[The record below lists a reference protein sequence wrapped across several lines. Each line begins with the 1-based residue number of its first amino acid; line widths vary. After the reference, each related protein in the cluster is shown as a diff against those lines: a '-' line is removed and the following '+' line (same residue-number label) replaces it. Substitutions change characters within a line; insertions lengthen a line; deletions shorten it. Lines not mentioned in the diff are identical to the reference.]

1 MNLVRATTIIASAA
15 GLGLAVW
22 AASTAVEDPPVLI
35 PEREPSV
42 NPFRSGVAA
51 LGKVEPCTRE
61 QPIGAPQP
69 GLVTDVLVEVGDVV
83 KVGQPLFELDA
94 RPLRADLV
102 RARADLEIDRA
113 IVQRWHA
120 QPRAEDIPPLE
131 AEVSR
136 ARAELNDQLE
146 QLELIQDARKKGA
159 ATIRDVSARQYEVD
173 RARAGLARAQADLD
187 RMKAGGWRPD
197 LDVAEANLARSAAEV
212 EALNLL
218 LERMTVRAPRDGVV
232 LRRQIEPGE
241 YAAADPA
248 RPALIIGDLSEL
260 NIRAEVDEEDIAL
273 VTPTARAIAR
283 LRGAVVEEF
292 PITLIRVE
300 PYARPKVDITGSNIE
315 RIDTRVID
323 VLFHVDQPPRTPIYP
338 GQAVDVF
345 IETARPGGPGA
356 TPVEVTGAS
365 TPAP

>member
-1 MNLVRATTIIASAA
+1 MNLIRAITIIASAA

-22 AASTAVEDPPVLI
+22 AATTAIEVPPVLI

-42 NPFRSGVAA
+42 NPFGSGVAA
-51 LGKVEPCTRE
+51 LGKVEPRTRE

-69 GLVTDVLVEVGDVV
+69 GLVTEVLVDVGDAV
-83 KVGQPLFELDA
+83 KKGQPLFQLDA

-102 RARADLEIDRA
+102 RAQADLEIDRA
-113 IVQRWHA
+113 AIQRWHA

-131 AEVSR
+131 ADVER
-136 ARAELNDQLE
+136 ARAALADQLE
-146 QLELIQDARKKGA
+146 QLDLIREAQKKGA
-159 ATIRDVSARQYEVD
+159 ATSRDVTARQFEVD

-187 RMKAGGWRPD
+187 RMKAGGWKAD
-197 LDVAEANLARSAAEV
+197 LAVAEADLARSTAEV

-218 LERMTVRAPRDGVV
+218 LDRLTVRAPRDGVV

-241 YAAADPA
+241 YAASDPA
-248 RPALIIGDLSEL
+248 RPALIIGDLSDL
-260 NIRAEVDEEDIAL
+260 NIRAQVDEEDIGL
-273 VTPTARAIAR
+273 ITPHARAVAR

-292 PITLIRVE
+292 PLMLVRVE
-300 PYARPKVDITGSNIE
+300 PYARPKVDITGMNVE

-323 VLFHVDQPPRTPIYP
+323 VLFHVEQEPKTPIYP

-345 IETARPGGPGA
+345 IETAPKR
-356 TPVEVTGAS
+356 
-365 TPAP
+365 